1 MTKYWPPPFFHPNF
15 LLPKWLCTST
25 YTDSPYRKSQKSTLN
40 RKTIAFRFENWI
52 KLTPWLWWLSY
63 SSLNLNCELDWQK
76 MMSYSTNK
84 SNVFKVFEVSTQKGK
99 KVDEP
104 NYLKSNRIFQTNKLW
119 WDEMGSRDD
128 RSGERLV
135 LPGRL
140 GQTFIL
146 FLVNQKVYDIRTVK
160 EELSLASWLKC

>member
-1 MTKYWPPPFFHPNF
+1 
-15 LLPKWLCTST
+15 
-25 YTDSPYRKSQKSTLN
+25 
-40 RKTIAFRFENWI
+40 
-52 KLTPWLWWLSY
+52 
-63 SSLNLNCELDWQK
+63 

-146 FLVNQKVYDIRTVK
+146 VLVNQKVYDIRTVK

>member
-1 MTKYWPPPFFHPNF
+1 
-15 LLPKWLCTST
+15 
-25 YTDSPYRKSQKSTLN
+25 
-40 RKTIAFRFENWI
+40 
-52 KLTPWLWWLSY
+52 
-63 SSLNLNCELDWQK
+63 
-76 MMSYSTNK
+76 
-84 SNVFKVFEVSTQKGK
+84 
-99 KVDEP
+99 
-104 NYLKSNRIFQTNKLW
+104 
-119 WDEMGSRDD
+119 MGSRDD